1 MKKSDLLKVKIP
13 NQYQDC
19 SDWFEEGVDT
29 IPSLLDFI
37 RCGRNK
43 EEYDMFQQLY
53 AIECM
58 KKHAKETTDDKM
70 SAEAEALIEEA
81 IQRYNAI

>member
-37 RCGRNK
+37 RCGRKK